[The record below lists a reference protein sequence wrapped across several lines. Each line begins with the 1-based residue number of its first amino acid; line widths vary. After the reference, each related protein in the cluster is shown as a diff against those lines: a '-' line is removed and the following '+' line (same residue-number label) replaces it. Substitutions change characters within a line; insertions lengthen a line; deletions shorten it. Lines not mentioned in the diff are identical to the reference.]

1 MRPITLTITAFGPFA
16 NTQVVDFTS
25 LGERTMF
32 LIEGPIGSGKT
43 SILDAICFALF
54 GVSSGDEREGPDLRS
69 QHAEPGRLTEVI
81 FEFELGAG
89 RGAKRYR
96 VSARLPRA
104 VLHSEEAVH

>member
-43 SILDAICFALF
+43 SILDAICFAL
-54 GVSSGDEREGPDLRS
+54 
-69 QHAEPGRLTEVI
+69 
-81 FEFELGAG
+81 
-89 RGAKRYR
+89 
-96 VSARLPRA
+96 
-104 VLHSEEAVH
+104 